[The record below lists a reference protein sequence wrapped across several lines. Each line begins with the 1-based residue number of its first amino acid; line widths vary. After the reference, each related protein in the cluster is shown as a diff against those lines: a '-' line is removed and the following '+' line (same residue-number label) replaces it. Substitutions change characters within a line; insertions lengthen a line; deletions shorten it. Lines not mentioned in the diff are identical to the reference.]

1 MCRFDAKQ
9 VSPHTLSLVICVSP
23 QIWRPV
29 ICVSP
34 TPLPSKRINSKHPS
48 DAKSL
53 WPEKIAFW
61 GFTCPLID
69 NWSLDTPLE
78 HETVK
83 SCYSIRIFSRCLP
96 TPALL
101 SSLDSLPRLRSL
113 LQTKMVGVRYE
124 HASIENS
131 TKKKITKNK
140 GLWTYY
146 TGHVIAEGS
155 ILTQLIATAGWYFR
169 FFVHF
174 SEPRYNVGEHFILG
188 LSEC

>member
-1 MCRFDAKQ
+1 MKHICLNFQKVGKGERSFPVGRDQLVTSRKRWRFEFTSAFSAWKRARFKKKELQ
-9 VSPHTLSLVICVSP
+9 IRHTKNVYFM
-23 QIWRPV
+23 
-29 ICVSP
+29 
-34 TPLPSKRINSKHPS
+34 TM
-48 DAKSL
+48 

-83 SCYSIRIFSRCLP
+83 ICYSIRIFSRCLP

-131 TKKKITKNK
+131 TKKK
-140 GLWTYY
+140 
-146 TGHVIAEGS
+146 
-155 ILTQLIATAGWYFR
+155 
-169 FFVHF
+169 
-174 SEPRYNVGEHFILG
+174 
-188 LSEC
+188 